1 MDIESDAKKHDSDED
16 SSSIESTDVGRVSQK
31 LILKF
36 DFISENVASIK
47 KNNNLLIANRIFLA
61 LWGTSSVFL
70 QALCDEYLKQGKAI
84 LVGYLNFNKA
94 KQKALANFYFLD
106 DCSYIILFNEAIKEY
121 SDCDFPDFLEKTFCF
136 DQKTFEFIVFDN
148 ISNKLLKNLQ
158 NIENLRFLSTNHH
171 TKESF
176 QLMRKIALPLE
187 EGNGIEGIG
196 ADVLIFCELK
206 GLKANLFLGVNE
218 EYEININEVK
228 KFDKVKEVYTMLG
241 IGLNE
246 KAACELIKKA
256 NKLNYS
262 SVYL

>member
-1 MDIESDAKKHDSDED
+1 MDIETDTKKHDSDD
-16 SSSIESTDVGRVSQK
+16 SSSVESTDVGRVSQK
-31 LILKF
+31 LLLKF
-36 DFISENVASIK
+36 DFIAENVAAIK
-47 KNNNLLIANRIFLA
+47 KNNNLLVANRIFLA

-70 QALCDEYLKQGKAI
+70 QAHCDEFLKQGKAI
-84 LVGYLNFNKA
+84 LIGYLNFNKS

-121 SDCDFPDFLEKTFCF
+121 SDCDFPEFLEKTFYF
-136 DQKTFEFIVFDN
+136 DQKTFEFVLFDN
-148 ISNKLLKNLQ
+148 ISAKLLKNLQ
-158 NIENLRFLSTNHH
+158 NLENLRFLSTNHH

-176 QLMRKIALPLE
+176 QLMRKIAFPLE

-218 EYEININEVK
+218 EYEINISDIK
-228 KFDKVKEVYTMLG
+228 KFEKVKEVYNIFGM
-241 IGLNE
+241 GLNE
-246 KAACELIKKA
+246 KTACELIKKA